1 MNIYSTNECMI
12 NEIGLEIFLCREDVV
27 SFPLRKFFLV
37 PNPVIKFSVHLKL
50 LPPSPHRAV
59 CVTAQTWFSAR
70 TGIVCTVLNG
80 P

>member
-12 NEIGLEIFLCREDVV
+12 NEIGLEIFLSREDVD
-27 SFPLRKFFLV
+27 SFPLRKSFLV

-50 LPPSPHRAV
+50 LPPSPHPEQ
-59 CVTAQTWFSAR
+59 CMPQLKEFSAH
-70 TGIVCTVLNG
+70 TGIVCTLLNG